1 MEIQTLTDIQAEKE
15 RLHKAISNKEA
26 EISAIWHDVFHT
38 VDTAA
43 MSRSQRML
51 HYANTGAGLVDGAIL
66 GWKLYRR
73 LSAAGSFFRRKRK

>member
-1 MEIQTLTDIQAEKE
+1 MEIQNLTDIQAEKE
-15 RLHKAISNKEA
+15 RLHKAISDKET
-26 EISAIWHDVFHT
+26 EIGNIWNEVFHT
-38 VDTAA
+38 VDTST
-43 MSRSQRML
+43 MTRSQRML